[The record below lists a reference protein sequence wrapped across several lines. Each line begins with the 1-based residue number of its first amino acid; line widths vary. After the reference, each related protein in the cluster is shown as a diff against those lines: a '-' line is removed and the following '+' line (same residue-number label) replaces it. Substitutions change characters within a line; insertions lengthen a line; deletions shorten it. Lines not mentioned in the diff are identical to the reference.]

1 MAKKG
6 RVWPFLLGGM
16 LALGVGMNLAMVVV
30 ATQDPSFAVE
40 PDYYQKALAWDGT
53 MAQEGANRDLGWQL
67 EAGCGSSPSDS
78 WVVAALRDR
87 DGRARCRARRSPSRP
102 SRGRTPIAAS
112 PARSSP
118 RDDRRYEG
126 HMARLEPGM
135 WELRFTATR
144 GADTYTRTLR
154 QVCGITP

>member
-6 RVWPFLLGGM
+6 RAWPFLLGGM
-16 LALGVGMNLAMVVV
+16 LALGIGINVAMVVI

-40 PDYYQKALAWDGT
+40 PDYYRKALAWDGT
-53 MAQEGANRDLGWQL
+53 MAQESANRDLGWQL
-67 EAGCGSSPSDS
+67 EAGCGSSPADS
-78 WVVAALRDR
+78 WVVATLRDR
-87 DGRARCRARRSPSRP
+87 DGAAVADATLAVEAFQGAMADRRVT
-102 SRGRTPIAAS
+102 GALLA
-112 PARSSP
+112 

-144 GADTYTRTLR
+144 GGEKFTRTLR
-154 QVCGITP
+154 QVCGISP

>member
-1 MAKKG
+1 MARKG
-6 RVWPFLLGGM
+6 RAWPFLLGGM
-16 LALGVGMNLAMVVV
+16 LALGVGINVAMVVV

-40 PDYYQKALAWDGT
+40 PDYYRKALAWDGT

-67 EAGCGSSPSDS
+67 EAGCGSGPADS

-87 DGRARCRARRSPSRP
+87 EGALLPGATVAVEAFQGAHADRR
-102 SRGRTPIAAS
+102 IAGSLLA
-112 PARSSP
+112 

-144 GADTYTRTLR
+144 GSDTYTRTLR

>member
-16 LALGVGMNLAMVVV
+16 LALGVGINVAMVVV

-40 PDYYQKALAWDGT
+40 PDYYRKALAWDGT
-53 MAQEGANRDLGWQL
+53 MAQEAASRDLGWQL
-67 EAGCGSSPSDS
+67 EAGCGSGPADS

-87 DGRARCRARRSPSRP
+87 DGALLPGATVAVEAFQGAQADRR
-102 SRGRTPIAAS
+102 IAGALL
-112 PARSSP
+112 A